1 MSLLLLRNFLMEKI
15 RTVIFGGSF
24 DPIHVGHLSLASEV
38 VASGLAG
45 EVWFLVSPQNPHK
58 EACRLSD
65 ENVRMQMVQLAIE
78 GNEKFKASDFE
89 FTLPRPSYTINT
101 LSALEKA
108 FPDREFVLLIGAD
121 NWEKFDR
128 WYRHE
133 EILARYEIIVYPREN
148 SLKPELPAGVTW
160 LSAKLHDVSSTQ
172 IRELVAKGCS
182 ISGLVVPAVQVF
194 IDKNNLYR

>member
-78 GNEKFKASDFE
+78 ENEKFKASDFE

-101 LSALEKA
+101 MSALEKA